1 MAITRSSRQQNDNPP
16 SLYWHDY
23 ETFGVD
29 PRRDRPV
36 QFAGI
41 RTDLELNVISEPL
54 NIFCKPANDF
64 LPHPKACLVTGITP
78 QQALA
83 EGVPEAEFIRQI
95 HDEFSR
101 PNTCVVGYNNLRFDD
116 EVTRFTLYRNFYD
129 AYAREWQN
137 GNSRWDI
144 IDVARLTHALR
155 PEGIV
160 WPTHDNGKTS
170 FRLEQLTA
178 ANGISHDAAH
188 DAVSDVLATIALARL
203 IREKQPRLYHYV
215 FTHRSKQAIAQ
226 QLNVFQPTPVLHVS
240 SMYPAEHGCISLV
253 APLAQHPTNKNEII
267 VYDLRVD
274 PAQFFSLSNGELK
287 DRLFTRQDELPD
299 GDIRLPVKTIHIN
312 RSPVVV
318 PAKTLT
324 VDAATRWQL
333 DPQRAQQY
341 LDQLS
346 TQPVFIKKLQE
357 IYRSPVFEA
366 LTDPDFML
374 YSGGFFSN
382 DDRVCMEKILNTA
395 PENLANLDLP
405 FKDARLAEMLFRYR
419 ARNYPDTMNDVEK
432 SRWEEFRMARL
443 TGSSPGAGIG
453 FDEYNACITELRANG
468 KLNAAQLAL
477 LDKLDEYSQMLM
489 HQHQ

>member
-1 MAITRSSRQQNDNPP
+1 MTTNFPDRHQTDNTP

-41 RTDLELNVISEPL
+41 RTDLELNVIGEPL

-64 LPHPKACLVTGITP
+64 LPHPEACLVTGITP

-101 PNTCVVGYNNLRFDD
+101 PNTCVTGYNNLRFDD

-160 WPTHDNGKTS
+160 WPTHENGKAS

-215 FTHRSKQAIAQ
+215 FTHRSKQAVAQ
-226 QLNVFQPTPVLHVS
+226 QLNVLKPTPVLHVS
-240 SMYPAEHGCISLV
+240 SMYPAERGCISLV

-267 VYDLRVD
+267 VYDLRID
-274 PAQFFSLSNGELK
+274 PARFFSLTENELK

-299 GDIRLPVKTIHIN
+299 GEIRLPVKTIHIN

-324 VDAATRWQL
+324 TDAATRWRL

-341 LDQLS
+341 LAQLL
-346 TQPVFIKKLQE
+346 TQPSFIQKLQG
-357 IYRSPVFEA
+357 IYRSPAFEVVS
-366 LTDPDFML
+366 DPDFML
-374 YSGGFFSN
+374 YSGGFFSS
-382 DDRVCMEKILNTA
+382 DDRARMEHIRNTP
-395 PENLANLDLP
+395 PENLADLDLP
-405 FKDARLAEMLFRYR
+405 FKDKRLAEMLFRYR
-419 ARNYPDTMNDVEK
+419 ARNYPDTLNSEEK
-432 SRWEEFRMARL
+432 KRWEEFCMARL
-443 TGSSPGAGIG
+443 TGASSGAGIG
-453 FDEYNACITELRANG
+453 FDEYTECIAQLRNSG
-468 KLNAAQLAL
+468 KADSVQLAL
-477 LDKLDEYSQMLM
+477 LDKLDDYSRLLM
-489 HQHQ
+489 QK